1 MVGAD
6 ATCCART
13 RHLALT
19 MWCNLNKLCH
29 CDCLMPFSSPLD
41 PCLTFGFEFIR
52 YINIALTFIA
62 NVKPQCPSCWFQ
74 RCVVT
79 NQFRLNLP
87 TRPVL
92 LSTVIRVGWDRSSAF
107 QTDRLID
114 DSTVPVWHS
123 RDTTTSLSTRRN
135 VRSDSSGY
143 SRQRGRIL
151 PKFNVQSSPL
161 VWLIRQCMEL
171 YPIGGAISQIRQH
184 SSYTRLARPLLQT
197 LTYQSFRT

>member
-19 MWCNLNKLCH
+19 MWCNLDKLCH

-41 PCLTFGFEFIR
+41 PMSHFWFRIHKIHQHC
-52 YINIALTFIA
+52 INIHRERETS
-62 NVKPQCPSCWFQ
+62 VPSCWFQ

-79 NQFRLNLP
+79 NQFHLNLP

-107 QTDRLID
+107 QTDWLID
-114 DSTVPVWHS
+114 DSTVPVLPS

-151 PKFNVQSSPL
+151 PKFNVQSSPP
-161 VWLIRQCMEL
+161 VRLIRQCMEL